1 MAVTPEMHPV
11 VDEEFAA
18 ENEEQRDAADDL
30 RGVLIQ
36 TVVVRDLDGALVQE
50 GQQEGDQRHGRED
63 DKPWNEK
70 VDEAFMIAY
79 QAAKHKF
86 NKECGNVLKR
96 FTCDVLGG
104 VIINDLITKIV
115 ETVGNLIGTLTSQIP
130 DEVKEMI
137 NLEEMAKDDV
147 RDILT
152 GTFEGAVYDQNNAF
166 EEELNKAIENCQI

>member
-1 MAVTPEMHPV
+1 MKKEKEKVSKK
-11 VDEEFAA
+11 
-18 ENEEQRDAADDL
+18 ENEEEVNENKEKN
-30 RGVLIQ
+30 GK
-36 TVVVRDLDGALVQE
+36 GAREVNKIEKVE
-50 GQQEGDQRHGRED
+50 GEKKIKEKFKKEGDSR
-63 DKPWNEK
+63 PWREK
-70 VDEAFMIAY
+70 VDEAFILAY

-147 RDILT
+147 RDLLT

>member
-1 MAVTPEMHPV
+1 MKQLIKIYGKCSMNYSNLKYSWSWIKYYCWSMFWFRKKSCKKFDRKFSDYVYGFSKQT
-11 VDEEFAA
+11 
-18 ENEEQRDAADDL
+18 DDS
-30 RGVLIQ
+30 R
-36 TVVVRDLDGALVQE
+36 
-50 GQQEGDQRHGRED
+50 
-63 DKPWNEK
+63 PWREK
-70 VDEAFMIAY
+70 VDEAFILAY

-130 DEVKEMI
+130 NEVKEMV